1 MATQIFTLVPKKSI
15 RDNKE
20 WKSAMTIH
28 YDARMKTFPNT
39 KIIMHMRPLWPLTL
53 YLTHKKKNNLRNM

>member
-1 MATQIFTLVPKKSI
+1 MVAKIFRTVPKKLI

-28 YDARMKTFPNT
+28 YDAKIKAIPN
-39 KIIMHMRPLWPLTL
+39 
-53 YLTHKKKNNLRNM
+53 